1 MHLMKNYKMALSLL
15 AMLFLIVLSSFVSN
29 KTRIDEYTE
38 LGGWVKL
45 GTQTVSP
52 GVDYDEL
59 NITDSD
65 ETFKHLKFKVSK
77 APVYIW
83 KIYVM
88 YSDDTS
94 EGHVIKRHFKKGDAS
109 RILDLVGYERKIK
122 KIIFNYTRRNTGK
135 QQAELVV
142 MAKL

>member
-1 MHLMKNYKMALSLL
+1 MRLMKNYKMALSLL
-15 AMLFLIVLSSFVSN
+15 AMLFLIVSSSFLSN
-29 KTRIDEYTE
+29 KTHIDRYAD

-45 GTQTVSP
+45 GTQAVSP

-59 NITDSD
+59 SITESD
-65 ETFKHLKFKVSK
+65 ETFNHLKFKVTK

-83 KIYVM
+83 KVYII

-135 QQAELVV
+135 KQSELVV

>member
-1 MHLMKNYKMALSLL
+1 MPLMKNYKMALSLM
-15 AMLFLIVLSSFVSN
+15 AMLFLIVSSSFVSN
-29 KTRIDEYTE
+29 KKHIDEYAD

-45 GTQTVSP
+45 GTQAVSP

-59 NITDSD
+59 NITEAD
-65 ETFKHLKFKVSK
+65 ETFNHLKFKVSK

-83 KIYVM
+83 KINIM
-88 YSDDTS
+88 YSDNTS
-94 EGHVIKRHFKKGDAS
+94 EGHIIKRHFKKGDAS
-109 RILDLVGYERKIK
+109 RTLDLVGYERKIK
-122 KIIFNYTRRNTGK
+122 KIIFNYTRRNPGK

>member
-1 MHLMKNYKMALSLL
+1 MKNYKMAISLL
-15 AMLFLIVLSSFVSN
+15 AMLFLVVSSSFVSN
-29 KTRIDEYTE
+29 KTYIDGYAD

-52 GVDYDEL
+52 GVDFDEL
-59 NITDSD
+59 NITEAN
-65 ETFKHLKFKVSK
+65 ETFNHLKFKVSK

-83 KIYVM
+83 KVYIM
-88 YSDDTS
+88 YSDETS

>member
-1 MHLMKNYKMALSLL
+1 MRLMKNYKMALSLT
-15 AMLFLIVLSSFVSN
+15 AMLFLIVSSSFLSN
-29 KTRIDEYTE
+29 KTCIDRYDN

-52 GVDYDEL
+52 DVDYDEFS
-59 NITDSD
+59 ITEAN
-65 ETFKHLKFKVSK
+65 ETFNHLKFKVSK

-83 KIYVM
+83 KVYIM

-94 EGHVIKRHFKKGDAS
+94 EGHVIKRHFKKGDSS
-109 RILDLVGYERKIK
+109 RTLDLVGYERKIK

>member
-1 MHLMKNYKMALSLL
+1 MPLMKNYKMALSLM
-15 AMLFLIVLSSFVSN
+15 AMLFLIVSSSFVSN
-29 KTRIDEYTE
+29 KKHIDEYAD

-45 GTQTVSP
+45 GTQAVSP

-59 NITDSD
+59 NITEAD
-65 ETFKHLKFKVSK
+65 ETFNHLKFKVSK

-83 KIYVM
+83 KINIM
-88 YSDDTS
+88 YSDNTS
-94 EGHVIKRHFKKGDAS
+94 EGHIIKRHFKKGDAS

-135 QQAELVV
+135 QQSELVV
-142 MAKL
+142 LAKL

>member
-1 MHLMKNYKMALSLL
+1 MRLMKNYKMALSLL
-15 AMLFLIVLSSFVSN
+15 AMLFLIVSSSFLSN
-29 KTRIDEYTE
+29 KTNIDGFND

-45 GTQTVSP
+45 GTQTVSLD
-52 GVDYDEL
+52 VDYDEL
-59 NITDSD
+59 SIAEAN
-65 ETFKHLKFKVSK
+65 ETFNHLKFKVSK

-83 KIYVM
+83 KVNIM
-88 YSDDTS
+88 YSDNTS
-94 EGHVIKRHFKKGDAS
+94 EGHIIKRHFKKGDAS
-109 RILDLVGYERKIK
+109 RILDLVGYQRKIE